1 MAGAAP
7 TETEARLLNAF
18 REQRT
23 RLWGYIMRSLG
34 NAETA
39 EDLLQETF
47 LRFWDHRDKIEGE
60 TDAGAARRFL
70 WRIARNLVIDE
81 IRTRVRARVH
91 DSQAVSPDE
100 SPSPNPGPAADME
113 HADCIRT
120 VRETVERLPNR
131 RARRC
136 LQLWMKGHTM
146 DGIAKEAGIAVAQVR
161 GLLQRGKAEVIQRA
175 GDRLAPPPKE
185 DKR

>member
-1 MAGAAP
+1 M
-7 TETEARLLNAF
+7 LNAF

-23 RLWGYIMRSLG
+23 RLWGFMMRSLG

-47 LRFWDHRDKIEGE
+47 LRAWDHRGRLAGE
-60 TDAGAARRFL
+60 PVSGAARRFL

-81 IRTRVRARVH
+81 IRMRARSRVRESDV
-91 DSQAVSPDE
+91 VVPDE
-100 SPSPNPGPAADME
+100 SPSANPGPAAEVE
-113 HADCIRT
+113 HADCVRAVRDT
-120 VRETVERLPNR
+120 VGRLPNR

-136 LQLWMKGHTM
+136 MTLWLEGRSLPE
-146 DGIAKEAGIAVAQVR
+146 IAEEAGIAVGQAR

-175 GDRLAPPPKE
+175 GDRLAPQQRG